1 MKKVS
6 SNNVISA
13 LVAGILMVAGNSA
26 LAATQGTAG
35 ATSTGDLTITAD
47 VTYQVQ
53 ISGLSDMTV
62 DYAGWDG
69 ISDLTTS
76 ESVCV
81 WSNANGGHYNITATG
96 SGSSRAFEITGPD
109 GTLPYAVEWTG
120 GGAATALTATTAA
133 AGMTGANHGK
143 TCSSGGPT
151 ANLDVIISAAN
162 LSAASAGTYT
172 GTLTL
177 LVAPE

>member
-6 SNNVISA
+6 SKNVISA
-13 LVAGILMVAGNSA
+13 LVSGILMVAGSTA
-26 LAATQGTAG
+26 FAATQGSQG
-35 ATSTGDLTITAD
+35 ATSTGDLTITAV
-47 VTYQVQ
+47 VTHQVQ
-53 ISGLSDMTV
+53 ISDLDDMTV

-69 ISDLTTS
+69 IADLKTT

-96 SGSSRAFEITGPD
+96 SGGSGAFEITGGA
-109 GTLPYAVEWTG
+109 GTLPYTVDWTG
-120 GGAATALTATTAA
+120 GGAATTLTTGTVA
-133 AGMTGANHGK
+133 AGMTGANHGVDC
-143 TCSSGGPT
+143 TAGGNT
-151 ANLDVIISAAN
+151 ATLDVTLAAVN
-162 LSAASAGTYT
+162 LSTAAAGTYA

>member
-6 SNNVISA
+6 SKNVISA

-26 LAATQGTAG
+26 FAANQGSQG

-53 ISGLSDMTV
+53 INDLDDMTV

-69 ISDLTTS
+69 IADLTTT

-96 SGSSRAFEITGPD
+96 SGGSGAFEITGGS
-109 GTLPYAVEWTG
+109 GTLPYSVDWTG
-120 GGAATALTATTAA
+120 GGAATALTTGTLA
-133 AGMTGANHGK
+133 AGMTGANHGVDCL
-143 TCSSGGPT
+143 TGGNT
-151 ANLDVIISAAN
+151 ATLDVTIAAAN
-162 LSAASAGTYT
+162 MSGAVAGSYT